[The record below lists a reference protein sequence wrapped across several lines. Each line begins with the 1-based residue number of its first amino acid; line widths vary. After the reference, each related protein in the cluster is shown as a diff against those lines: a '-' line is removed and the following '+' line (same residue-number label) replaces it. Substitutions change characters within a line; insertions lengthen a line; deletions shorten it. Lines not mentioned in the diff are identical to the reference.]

1 MLVRRGRGFGDISVA
16 VERSVLG
23 WFGGDLRC
31 FSLGRGF
38 GDISVAV
45 VIRGDSGDQVI
56 GGSTNISF

>member
-1 MLVRRGRGFGDISVA
+1 MEIRGT
-16 VERSVLG
+16 E
-23 WFGGDLRC
+23 
-31 FSLGRGF
+31 SLGRGF